1 MAVGA
6 FIFLILFTSVYLEV
20 MAGKFGI
27 IIPLSAISIFYLSV
41 IFGWKNGMILGII
54 TGMVIDMLYGRTI
67 ILTPYLMMMTV
78 AAGTFWL
85 HKGDPVS
92 ILPHLIPGATVAII
106 ITLPLLAL
114 STYQTGLYLSN
125 LYKLLISVAS
135 GSLMLPLMIALFDYI
150 AYKQG
155 MPIYKKA
162 KAAVLD
168 KR

>member
-6 FIFLILFTSVYLEV
+6 FIFLILFFSVYLEIL
-20 MAGKFGI
+20 AGLTGI

-41 IFGWKNGMILGII
+41 TFGWKSAMLLGIV
-54 TGMVIDMLYGRTI
+54 TGTVIDMLYGRSI
-67 ILTPYLMMMTV
+67 IITPYLMMLTV

-92 ILPHLIPGATVAII
+92 IMPHLIPGATVALIV
-106 ITLPLLAL
+106 TLPLLAF
-114 STYQTGLYLSN
+114 STYRTDIYLSN
-125 LYKLLISVAS
+125 LYKLAISAVS
-135 GSLMLPLMIALFDYI
+135 GSLLLPIMIALFDYL
-150 AYKQG
+150 AFKLGLPLYR
-155 MPIYKKA
+155 KA